1 MKFGLVPR
9 ERRFYELFV
18 QQGQLVKRTL
28 DELSKSLLEGRSR
41 LPALRDLEHQCDE
54 VTREIYL
61 LVNRTFAA
69 PFEQADIMQLASRLD
84 DIVDLADE
92 IGDKLD
98 LYRIDAITQP
108 ARAMGEVLADA
119 GGELAL
125 AMGGLENLSS
135 VTPHRERLHEYENTG
150 DRIYREALA
159 ALFSDEWPVTD
170 VIKWKDIY
178 DLLEQT
184 LDRCEHV
191 ANLLATIQVKNA

>member
-9 ERRFYELFV
+9 ERRFYELFE
-18 QQGQLVKRTL
+18 QQGELVKRTL
-28 DELSKSLLEGRSR
+28 EELSKSLLEGRSR
-41 LPALRDLEHQCDE
+41 VPSLRDLEHQCDA
-54 VTREIYL
+54 VTRDIYL

-69 PFEQADIMQLASRLD
+69 PFEQADIMQLASGLD

-125 AMGGLENLSS
+125 AVGRLDNLST
-135 VTPHRERLHEYENTG
+135 VTPHRERVHEFENTG
-150 DRIYREALA
+150 DRLYREALA
-159 ALFSDEWPVTD
+159 ELFSNERPVTD
-170 VIKWKDIY
+170 LIKWKDIY